1 MTITAEPEVLPFE
14 SRIRRSPLVVT
25 QSDLALFKTCRRSWF
40 FGTYLGL
47 RLKAQP
53 VIGPLTLGTRVH
65 LALQYHYTDGRDI
78 VEAYNQIAKE
88 EFEQLEESKIIFDHL
103 AWESE
108 TDLGRI
114 MLEGYVE
121 WLEETGADA
130 EYEVIGAEKKLTYE
144 LEIPGPFGSVLVELR
159 GKVDLRVRNIR
170 NNTRLVVDHKTTAHF
185 ANLTTTAD
193 KNEQLLF
200 YMLLERLTK
209 ENPDEW
215 LQGAMLNMLR
225 KVKRG
230 VQSKPPYYDR
240 LEIHKTETDLR
251 NYWTRLQGT
260 LQDYVRV
267 VQMLDE
273 NYDHRFAAY
282 PTAIACGYCP
292 FRHPCTLTDDGSRV
306 VDMLNTLYVQRDPHE
321 RYNEE
326 PAHIMDPVT
335 PR

>member
-1 MTITAEPEVLPFE
+1 MSVPILLE
-14 SRIRRSPLVVT
+14 SRIRRDPLVIT
-25 QSDLALFKTCRRSWF
+25 QSDIGLFKTCRRSWY

-47 RLKAQP
+47 RLKQTP
-53 VIGPLTLGTRVH
+53 VVGPLTLGTRVH
-65 LALQYHYTDGRDI
+65 LALQMHYTDGRDL
-78 VEAYNQIAKE
+78 VTAYNEIAKRE
-88 EFEQLEESKIIFDHL
+88 LADLEDSEVIFDRM
-103 AWESE
+103 AWEGE
-108 TDLGRI
+108 TDLGRL
-114 MLEGYVE
+114 MLEGYLE
-121 WLEETGADA
+121 WVEETGADM
-130 EYEVIGAEKKLTYE
+130 EYEVIGAEKKLTHV
-144 LEIPGPFGSVLVELR
+144 LEIPGPFKPVQVELR
-159 GKVDLRVRNIR
+159 GKVDLRWKNVRNGS
-170 NNTRLVVDHKTTAHF
+170 RLVVDHKTTAHF

-200 YMLLERLTK
+200 YMLLERLT
-209 ENPDEW
+209 NPDGGNEW
-215 LQGAMLNMLR
+215 LQGAVLNMLR

-240 LEIHKTETDLR
+240 LEVHKTDKELR
-251 NYWTRLQGT
+251 SFWTRLQGT

-273 NYDHRFAAY
+273 GYDHKFAAY

-292 FRHPCTLTDDGSRV
+292 FRHPCTLTDDGSRID
-306 VDMLNTLYVQRDPHE
+306 DMLDSLYNQRDPHE

>member
-1 MTITAEPEVLPFE
+1 MTAVPIAFE
-14 SRIRRSPLVVT
+14 SRIRRDPLVVT
-25 QSDLALFKTCRRSWF
+25 QSDLSLFKTCRRSWY

-47 RLKAQP
+47 RLKDQP
-53 VIGPLTLGTRVH
+53 VIGPLALGTRVH
-65 LALQYHYTDGRDI
+65 LALQLHYTDGRDL
-78 VEAYNQIAKE
+78 VEAYNQIARDE
-88 EFEQLEESKIIFDHL
+88 YEQLVGMKIIFDRT

-121 WLEETGADA
+121 WVSETGADSD
-130 EYEVIGAEKKLTYE
+130 YEVIGAEKKLTHV
-144 LEIPGPFGSVLVELR
+144 LKIPGPYGEVEVELR
-159 GKVDLRVRNIR
+159 GKVDLRVRNLR
-170 NNTRLVVDHKTTAHF
+170 NGSRLVVDHKTTAHF

-200 YMLLERLTK
+200 YMLLERLTDPEHK
-209 ENPDEW
+209 HEDEW

-230 VQSKPPYYDR
+230 MQSKPPYYDR
-240 LEIHKTETDLR
+240 LEVRKTDNDLR
-251 NYWTRLQGT
+251 NYWTRLQGM

-267 VQMLDE
+267 VQMLD
-273 NYDHRFAAY
+273 NGYDHRFAAY

-292 FRHPCTLTDDGSRV
+292 FRHPCTLTDDGSRID
-306 VDMLNTLYVQRDPHE
+306 DMLASLYTQRDPHE

-326 PAHIMDPVT
+326 PASIMDPVT